1 MTLPV
6 LERIFGFVRVKHI
19 MNPEAVTIGQDENF
33 SLAALKFNAHRVSH
47 LVVVDDKQ
55 RVVGTI
61 SHKYLYRTLSPRKL
75 LNQQMS
81 LNSNLVLDGDAYY
94 EKESLNQFILKRMMK
109 ADPLTLRP
117 GEPAVKAVRMMAKL
131 NLGCVPV
138 VDKQRRVLGVV
149 TEREIVKYA
158 ARVLE

>member
-6 LERIFGFVRVKHI
+6 LEKIFGFVRVKHI
-19 MNPEAVTIGQDENF
+19 MDPEAVTIGQDEDL

-47 LVVVDDKQ
+47 LVVVDGKQ

-81 LNSNLVLDGDAYY
+81 LNPDFVLDGDAYY
-94 EKESLNQFILKRMMK
+94 EKESLNQFILKWMMK
-109 ADPLTLRP
+109 SDPLTLRP
-117 GEPAVKAVRMMAKL
+117 GEPAVKAVGAMARF
-131 NLGCVPV
+131 NLGCIPV
-138 VDKQRRVLGVV
+138 VDKQHRVLGIV

-158 ARVLE
+158 ARVLK